1 MMMNLNLA
9 PRYRLYLGGRGE
21 KNRFDLRW
29 NLGFLGEQRDLAGSR
44 YLEVSSPSCHSSA
57 ETETL
62 R

>member
-1 MMMNLNLA
+1 MLMNLNLV

-21 KNRFDLRW
+21 KVRFYLRW
-29 NLGFLGEQRDLAGSR
+29 NLGFLGGQRALAGSR
-44 YLEVSSPSCHSSA
+44 YLEVSSTSCHSSA